1 MENLS
6 NPTIVAGR
14 ARLALFVRNAEVT
27 RRRADDLLARP
38 RSRYWGQCLRR
49 GTILKKQERL
59 QRRQAEAASRV
70 AQAEARLLRFD
81 ALFTDGTVTHV

>member
-1 MENLS
+1 MNHPRSSTRSTSRAWLIRS
-6 NPTIVAGR
+6 LWNATI
-14 ARLALFVRNAEVT
+14 E
-27 RRRADDLLARP
+27 RRRADDLLSRP

-70 AQAEARLLRFD
+70 AQAEQRLARFD
-81 ALFTDGTVTHV
+81 AIFANGEVARG